1 MTGNKV
7 REVMTRE
14 VVTLSPTDTLLT
26 AAQQMKARDVGSMPV
41 CGKEGT
47 VLGTLTD
54 RDITIRA
61 TAEGLDPEH
70 TRVDSIMTRDV
81 VCAEED
87 QDIDDAVELMERY
100 KVRRVPVVDK
110 DRHLRGLFTIGK
122 VARTE
127 EENKANEFLRSV
139 TEPPVK

>member
-1 MTGNKV
+1 MNGKI

-14 VVTLSPTDTLLT
+14 VITLSPSDTILT

-41 CGKEGT
+41 CGDEGR
-47 VLGTLTD
+47 VVGTITD

-61 TAEGLDPEH
+61 IAEGMDPGQ

-87 QDIDDAVELMERY
+87 QEIDDAVELMERY
-100 KVRRVPVVDK
+100 RVRRVPVVDR
-110 DRHLRGLFTIGK
+110 DRHLRGLFTISK

-127 EENKANEFLRSV
+127 EDEKAAHFLQTV
-139 TEPPVK
+139 TEPPIR